1 MKKVGL
7 YAAWTGYFLFPFA
20 LNTLIV
26 TGMLEIMTWTWVES
40 AYYTVLAIGLFAVAL
55 VPMIL
60 WARWTFASRNWD
72 FTLPVLTL
80 FSTLYPFLLLIVYWR
95 DGIGTL
101 AAVFMGTYALI
112 PAVFL
117 MIFTF
122 FCSNKYLRSEA
133 GWIVRVRE
141 KAAALGKRAVFVPLL
156 MTAAVLVS
164 VVLVFIGIF

>member
-1 MKKVGL
+1 MKKFGL
-7 YAAWTGYFLFPFA
+7 YVARTGYFLFPFA
-20 LNTLIV
+20 LNTLII
-26 TGMLEIMTWTWVES
+26 TGMPEIMTWVGS
-40 AYYTVLAIGLFAVAL
+40 AYYTVLVIGLFAVAL

-80 FSTLYPFLLLIVYWR
+80 FSTLYPFLLLFVYWR
-95 DGIGTL
+95 DDIGTL

-156 MTAAVLVS
+156 MTAAVLAL